1 MDAVAGVTPVFLAAV
16 AALSAP
22 GALGAAH
29 VSLGAQEATAAML
42 SFEQKGVVDMR
53 SNNNNSSQDSISYF
67 PREQESQLRGLCLS
81 GPCRRHCWMAPKAG
95 GERE

>member
-1 MDAVAGVTPVFLAAV
+1 
-16 AALSAP
+16 
-22 GALGAAH
+22 
-29 VSLGAQEATAAML
+29 
-42 SFEQKGVVDMR
+42 MR

-95 GERE
+95 GESEKTHRAPPRDCLRHLVQVPGCCALNLGSYFGDLVA